1 MDKHNENYLKVI
13 LGLFSMTLMIYI
25 GTTLFKKA
33 RVDFTE
39 ESLYTLSGGTKSI
52 LSKLDSP
59 IKLKLYYS
67 KTAANKG
74 TEGLRAF
81 NNHYL
86 YVQELLRQYVGNSR
100 NNLTLDVIDPRPD
113 TPEEEDALAYG
124 LKKFNLTETERYF
137 FGLVAENESG
147 TEKIIEFFDPNQK
160 DKLEYDLTKLIYTVL
175 NPQKKNIGVISS
187 MEVMTENLSPYMA
200 QIMRMQGKA
209 VNESWA
215 VTKML
220 SEFYNVKKIEK
231 DTKVITGVDSLVVI
245 HPKGFSEE
253 TLFAIDQYVMKG
265 GNLLVF
271 VDPNAVSDRSAGMY
285 GGTSSSPDAGF
296 KKLMD
301 KWGVELKENTYA
313 GEKYLSGVGRFN
325 PNMPAGRLLALLNC
339 NENCTNEYKDN
350 VTSGINNST
359 FVFPGVLETKEIE
372 GIKHTPIMSTTA
384 KGNSYTAMAY
394 ELNNP
399 QALWNK
405 FSEGSKPVVIAYKAL
420 GKYKTAFPDG
430 VKNTETKDDKI
441 KDSKT
446 KKSSNKKGDETKEKV
461 EVVKESVK
469 ESAVIVFSDVDFI
482 NDQFAFK
489 NTFLGMAAANDNSTL
504 FLNSVEA
511 LTGDVD
517 LMSVRSKGR
526 VNRSFDVI
534 NQIEFE
540 AEKRTADKVKEIN
553 ASIARFQAELNQLG
567 KKANEGNIALL
578 QNEGIRKKK
587 ELAKKIAV
595 LKKELRAVKREG
607 REKVEGIGKFF
618 QYLNTLFVPFFV
630 ILFGVY
636 YNRKRSRL
644 MQGRR
649 INKKS
654 DDNTKQSTP
663 LNNFEEVNA

>member
-1 MDKHNENYLKVI
+1 MVKQNENYLKVI

-25 GTTLFKKA
+25 GSTILKKV

-39 ESLYTLSGGTKSI
+39 ENLYTLSAGTKSI

-59 IKLKLYYS
+59 IKLRLYYS

-81 NNHYL
+81 NNYYL

-100 NNLTLDVIDPRPD
+100 NNLSLEIIDPRPD
-113 TPEEEDALAYG
+113 TPEEEDATAYG

-160 DKLEYDLTKLIYTVL
+160 DKLEYELTKLIYTVL
-175 NPQKKNIGVISS
+175 NPQKKTIGILSS
-187 MEVMTENLSPYMA
+187 MDVMTENLSPQIA
-200 QIMRMQGKA
+200 QLMRMQGK
-209 VNESWA
+209 VVKDSWT

-231 DTKVITGVDSLVVI
+231 NTNSISGIDSLIVI
-245 HPKGFSEE
+245 HPKGFPEE
-253 TLFAIDQYVMKG
+253 TLFAIDQYIMGG

-271 VDPNAVSDRSAGMY
+271 VDPNAVSDRNVGIY
-285 GGTSSSPDAGF
+285 GGHSSSPDAGF

-301 KWGVELKENTYA
+301 KWGIELKSNTYA
-313 GEKYLSGVGRFN
+313 GDKYLSGIGRLN
-325 PNMPAGRLLALLNC
+325 PNMPAGRLLPVLNC
-339 NENCTNEYKDN
+339 NEQCTARYKDS
-350 VTSGINNST
+350 VTTGINNST
-359 FVFPGVLETKEIE
+359 FVFPGVLEAHSIA
-372 GIKHTPIMSTTA
+372 GVKHTAIMSTTP
-384 KGNSYTAMAY
+384 KGNSYKAVGY

-399 QALWNK
+399 QTLWRK
-405 FSEGSKPVVIAYKAL
+405 FTEGTKPVVIAYKSL
-420 GKYKTAFPDG
+420 GKYKTAFPKG
-430 VKNTETKDDKI
+430 VKDI
-441 KDSKT
+441 VKT
-446 KKSSNKKGDETKEKV
+446 DEV
-461 EVVKESVK
+461 IKESSK
-469 ESAVIVFSDVDFI
+469 ESAIIIFSDVDFI

-489 NTFLGMAAANDNSTL
+489 NTFLGMAVANDNSTL
-504 FLNSVEA
+504 LLNSIEA

-517 LMSVRSKGR
+517 LMSVRTKGR
-526 VNRSFDVI
+526 INRSFDVI

-553 ASIARFQAELNQLG
+553 ASISRFQAELNQLG

-578 QNEGIRKKK
+578 QNEGVKKKK

-595 LKKELRAVKREG
+595 LKKELRLVKREG
-607 REKVEGIGKFF
+607 REKIEDIGKFF
-618 QYLNTLFVPFFV
+618 QYFNTLFVPVLV
-630 ILFGVY
+630 IGFGVF

-644 MQGRR
+644 INGRR
-649 INKKS
+649 INNKT
-654 DDNTKQSTP
+654 DNNHSAQFSKF
-663 LNNFEEVNA
+663 NAEVNI

>member
-1 MDKHNENYLKVI
+1 MDKHKENYLKVI

-25 GTTLFKKA
+25 GSTVLKKA

-39 ESLYTLSGGTKSI
+39 EGLYTLSGGTKSI

-81 NNHYL
+81 NNYYL

-100 NNLTLDVIDPRPD
+100 NNLSLDIIDPRPD
-113 TPEEEDALAYG
+113 TPEEEDATAYG

-160 DKLEYDLTKLIYTVL
+160 DKLEYELTKLIYTVL
-175 NPQKKNIGVISS
+175 NPQKKNIGIISS
-187 MEVMTENLSPYMA
+187 MEVLTENLSPYMA
-200 QIMRMQGKA
+200 QIMRMQGKNL
-209 VNESWA
+209 NESWM

-220 SEFYNVKKIEK
+220 GEFYNVKKIEK
-231 DTKVITGVDSLVVI
+231 DTKAISGVDSLVVI
-245 HPKGFSEE
+245 HPKGFSDE
-253 TLFAIDQYVMKG
+253 TLFAIDQYLLKG

-271 VDPNAVSDRSAGMY
+271 TDPLAVSDRSGASQ
-285 GGTSSSPDAGF
+285 GGISSSPDAGF

-301 KWGVELKENTYA
+301 KWGITSKQNTFA
-313 GEKYLSGVGRFN
+313 GDKYLSGVGKFN

-339 NENCTNEYKDN
+339 NQNCTNEYKDN
-350 VTSGINNST
+350 ITSGINNST
-359 FVFPGVLETKEIE
+359 FVYPGVLEVKTID
-372 GIKHTPIMSTTA
+372 GVKHTPIMSTTG
-384 KGNSYTAMAY
+384 KGNSYTAQGY

-405 FSEGSKPVVIAYKAL
+405 FSEGNKPVVIAYRAV

-430 VKNTETKDDKI
+430 VKKTEDKKESKKKDKEA
-441 KDSKT
+441 
-446 KKSSNKKGDETKEKV
+446 KKS
-461 EVVKESVK
+461 EVVKESTK

-489 NTFLGMAAANDNSTL
+489 KSFLGVAVANDNSTL

-526 VNRSFDVI
+526 INRSFDVI

-553 ASIARFQAELNQLG
+553 ASIARFQGELNQLG
-567 KKANEGNIALL
+567 RKANEGNIAVL

-587 ELAKKIAV
+587 ELAKKIAI
-595 LKKELRAVKREG
+595 LKKDLRSVKREG
-607 REKVEGIGKFF
+607 REKIEGIGKFF
-618 QYLNTLFVPFFV
+618 QYLNTLFVPFIV
-630 ILFGVY
+630 IAFGVY
-636 YNRKRSRL
+636 YNRKRNHL

-649 INKKS
+649 LSKDSDKS
-654 DDNTKQSTP
+654 VKNQSNQMT
-663 LNNFEEVNA
+663 EVNV

>member
-1 MDKHNENYLKVI
+1 MDKHKENYLKVI

-25 GTTLFKKA
+25 GSTLFKKA
-33 RVDFTE
+33 KVDITE
-39 ESLYTLSGGTKSI
+39 EGLYTLSKGTKSI
-52 LSKLDSP
+52 LSKLDAP

-86 YVQELLRQYVGNSR
+86 YVQELLRQYASNSR
-100 NNLTLDVIDPRPD
+100 NNITLEVIDPRPD
-113 TPEEEDALAYG
+113 TPEEEDAMAYG

-147 TEKIIEFFDPNQK
+147 TEKIIEFFDPNLK

-175 NPQKKNIGVISS
+175 NPQKKNIGILSS
-187 MEVMTENLSPYMA
+187 MEVMNNELSPQMM
-200 QIMRMQGKA
+200 QLMRMQGKSI
-209 VNESWA
+209 EDSWM
-215 VTKML
+215 VTRML

-231 DTKVITGVDSLVVI
+231 DVKSITGIDSLVVI
-245 HPKGFSEE
+245 HPRGFSEE

-265 GNLLVF
+265 GKLLVF
-271 VDPNAVSDRSAGMY
+271 TDPNAVSDRSAGMY
-285 GGTSSSPDAGF
+285 GGVSSSPDAGF

-301 KWGVELKENTYA
+301 KWGIELKENTYA
-313 GEKYLSGVGRFN
+313 GDKYLSGVGRFN
-325 PNMPAGRLLALLNC
+325 PNMPPGRLLALLNC
-339 NENCTNEYKDN
+339 NEQCTNEYKDSI
-350 VTSGINNST
+350 TSGINNST
-359 FVFPGVLETKEIE
+359 FVFPGVLSTKTVE
-372 GIKHTPIMSTTA
+372 GVEHTPIMSTTA
-384 KGNSYTAMAY
+384 KGNSYTAMGY
-394 ELNNP
+394 EINNP
-399 QALWNK
+399 QAVWNK
-405 FSEGSKPVVIAYKAL
+405 FSEGSKPVVIAYKAT
-420 GKYKTAFPDG
+420 GKFKSAYPEGIK
-430 VKNTETKDDKI
+430 VKEDKDKKKKDKKEEKAAVI
-441 KDSKT
+441 KES
-446 KKSSNKKGDETKEKV
+446 TKEN
-461 EVVKESVK
+461 
-469 ESAVIVFSDVDFI
+469 AVIVFSDVDFI

-489 NTFLGMAAANDNSTL
+489 KTFLGMAVANDNSTL

-526 VNRSFDVI
+526 INRSFDVI

-553 ASIARFQAELNQLG
+553 ASIAKFQAELNQLG
-567 KKANEGNIALL
+567 SKANEGNIALL

-607 REKVEGIGKFF
+607 REKVESIGKFF
-618 QYLNTLFVPFFV
+618 QYVNTLLVPFIIIV
-630 ILFGVY
+630 FGVY
-636 YNRKRSRL
+636 YNRKRSKL

-649 INKKS
+649 ISKIGNEAPRQNS
-654 DDNTKQSTP
+654 GNLT
-663 LNNFEEVNA
+663 EVNV

>member
-39 ESLYTLSGGTKSI
+39 ESLYTLSDGTKSI

-74 TEGLRAF
+74 SEGLRAF

-231 DTKVITGVDSLVVI
+231 DTKAITGVDSLVVI

-301 KWGVELKENTYA
+301 KWGVELKANTYA
-313 GEKYLSGVGRFN
+313 GDKFLSGVGRFN

-359 FVFPGVLETKEIE
+359 FVFPGVLENKEIE

-384 KGNSYTAMAY
+384 KGNSYTAMGY

-405 FSEGSKPVVIAYKAL
+405 FSEGSKPVVIAFKAL
-420 GKYKTAFPDG
+420 GKYKTAFPNG
-430 VKNTETKDDKI
+430 VKTTETKDDKK

-446 KKSSNKKGDETKEKV
+446 KKSTNKKGDKAKEKV
-461 EVVKESVK
+461 EVVKESAK

-489 NTFLGMAAANDNSTL
+489 STFLGMAAANDNSTL

-517 LMSVRSKGR
+517 LMSVRSKGS

-649 INKKS
+649 FNKKS
-654 DDNTKQSTP
+654 DDNTKQSTR

>member
-1 MDKHNENYLKVI
+1 MDKRNENYLKVI

-39 ESLYTLSGGTKSI
+39 ESLYTLSDGTKSI

-86 YVQELLRQYVGNSR
+86 YVQELLRQYVSNSR

-113 TPEEEDALAYG
+113 TPEEEDAQASG

-160 DKLEYDLTKLIYTVL
+160 DKLEYDLTKLIYMVL
-175 NPQKKNIGVISS
+175 NPQKKNIGIISS
-187 MEVMTENLSPYMA
+187 MEVMTENLNPYMA
-200 QIMRMQGKA
+200 QIMRMQGKS
-209 VNESWA
+209 VSESWV

-231 DTKVITGVDSLVVI
+231 DTKAITGLDLLVVI

-301 KWGVELKENTYA
+301 KWGVELKANTYA
-313 GEKYLSGVGRFN
+313 GDKYLSGVGRFN

-359 FVFPGVLETKEIE
+359 FVFPGVLEKKETE

-384 KGNSYTAMAY
+384 KGNSYTAMGY

-405 FSEGSKPVVIAYKAL
+405 FSEGTKPVVIAYKVL

-430 VKNTETKDDKI
+430 VKITEPKEDK
-441 KDSKT
+441 KKGSKA
-446 KKSSNKKGDETKEKV
+446 KKSSSKKDHKTKV
-461 EVVKESVK
+461 EVVKESTK
-469 ESAVIVFSDVDFI
+469 ESAVIIFSDVDFI

-630 ILFGVY
+630 IVFGVY

-644 MQGRR
+644 MQGGR

-654 DDNTKQSTP
+654 DDNTKQSTR

>member
-1 MDKHNENYLKVI
+1 MDKHTENYLKVI

-25 GTTLFKKA
+25 GSTLFKKA
-33 RVDFTE
+33 RVDITE
-39 ESLYTLSGGTKSI
+39 EGLYTLSKGTKSI
-52 LSKLDSP
+52 LSKLDTP

-86 YVQELLRQYVGNSR
+86 YVQELLRQYAGHSR
-100 NNLTLDVIDPRPD
+100 NNITLEVIDPRPD
-113 TPEEEDALAYG
+113 TPEEEDAMAYG

-147 TEKIIEFFDPNQK
+147 TEKIIEFFDPNLK
-160 DKLEYDLTKLIYTVL
+160 NKLEYDLTKLIYTVL
-175 NPQKKNIGVISS
+175 NPQKKNIGILSS
-187 MEVMTENLSPYMA
+187 MEVMNNDLSPQMM
-200 QIMRMQGKA
+200 QIMRMQGKP
-209 VNESWA
+209 VEDSWI
-215 VTKML
+215 VTRML
-220 SEFYNVKKIEK
+220 SEFYNVKKIERDAK
-231 DTKVITGVDSLVVI
+231 SISGIDSLVII

-265 GNLLVF
+265 GKLLVF
-271 VDPNAVSDRSAGMY
+271 TDPNAVSDRSAGMY
-285 GGTSSSPDAGF
+285 GGASSSPDTGF

-301 KWGVELKENTYA
+301 KWGIELKENAYA
-313 GEKYLSGVGRFN
+313 GDKYLSGVGKFN
-325 PNMPAGRLLALLNC
+325 PNMPPGRLLALLNC
-339 NENCTNEYKDN
+339 NDQCTNEYKDN
-350 VTSGINNST
+350 ITSGINNST
-359 FVFPGVLETKEIE
+359 FVFPGVLEIKTVE
-372 GIKHTPIMSTTA
+372 GVEHTPIMSTTS
-384 KGNSYTAMAY
+384 KGNSYTAMGY

-405 FSEGSKPVVIAYKAL
+405 FSEGSKPVVIAYKAT
-420 GKYKTAFPDG
+420 GKFKSAFPDG
-430 VKNTETKDDKI
+430 LKVKEDKD
-441 KDSKT
+441 
-446 KKSSNKKGDETKEKV
+446 KKKKNKKEEKV
-461 EVVKESVK
+461 EVVKESTK
-469 ESAVIVFSDVDFI
+469 ENAVIVFSDVDFI

-489 NTFLGMAAANDNSTL
+489 KTFLGMAVANDNSTL

-511 LTGDVD
+511 LLGDID

-526 VNRSFDVI
+526 FNRSFDVI

-567 KKANEGNIALL
+567 AKANEGNIALL

-618 QYLNTLFVPFFV
+618 QYVNTLLVPLIIIV
-630 ILFGVY
+630 FGVY

-644 MQGRR
+644 TQGRR
-649 INKKS
+649 MSNVEKETPRQKS
-654 DDNTKQSTP
+654 GNLT
-663 LNNFEEVNA
+663 EVNV

>member
-1 MDKHNENYLKVI
+1 MDKHKENYLKVI

-25 GTTLFKKA
+25 GSTLFKKA
-33 RVDFTE
+33 KVDITE
-39 ESLYTLSGGTKSI
+39 EGLYTLSKGTKSI
-52 LSKLDSP
+52 LSKLDAP

-86 YVQELLRQYVGNSR
+86 YVQELLRQYASNSR
-100 NNLTLDVIDPRPD
+100 NNITLEVIDPRPD
-113 TPEEEDALAYG
+113 TPEEEDAMAYG

-147 TEKIIEFFDPNQK
+147 TEKIIEFFDPNLK

-175 NPQKKNIGVISS
+175 NPQKKNIGILSS
-187 MEVMTENLSPYMA
+187 MEVMNNELSPQMM
-200 QIMRMQGKA
+200 QLMRMQGKSI
-209 VNESWA
+209 EDSWM
-215 VTKML
+215 VTRML

-231 DTKVITGVDSLVVI
+231 DVKSITGIDSLVVI
-245 HPKGFSEE
+245 HPRGFSEE

-265 GNLLVF
+265 GKLLVF
-271 VDPNAVSDRSAGMY
+271 TDPNAVSDRSAGMY
-285 GGTSSSPDAGF
+285 GGVSSSPDAGF

-301 KWGVELKENTYA
+301 KWGIELKENTYA
-313 GEKYLSGVGRFN
+313 GDKYLSGVGRFN
-325 PNMPAGRLLALLNC
+325 PNMPPGRLLALLNC
-339 NENCTNEYKDN
+339 NEQCTNEYKDSI
-350 VTSGINNST
+350 TSGINNST
-359 FVFPGVLETKEIE
+359 FVFPGVLSTKTVE
-372 GIKHTPIMSTTA
+372 GVEHTPIMSTTA
-384 KGNSYTAMAY
+384 KGNSYTAMGY
-394 ELNNP
+394 EINNP
-399 QALWNK
+399 QAVWNK
-405 FSEGSKPVVIAYKAL
+405 FSEGSKPVVIAYKAT
-420 GKYKTAFPDG
+420 GKFKSAYPEGIK
-430 VKNTETKDDKI
+430 VKEDKDKKKKDKKEEKAAVI
-441 KDSKT
+441 KES
-446 KKSSNKKGDETKEKV
+446 TKEN
-461 EVVKESVK
+461 
-469 ESAVIVFSDVDFI
+469 AVIVFSDVDFI

-489 NTFLGMAAANDNSTL
+489 KTFLGMAVANDNSTL

-526 VNRSFDVI
+526 INRSFDVI

-553 ASIARFQAELNQLG
+553 ASIAKFQAELNQLG
-567 KKANEGNIALL
+567 SKANEGNIALL

-607 REKVEGIGKFF
+607 REKVESIGKFF
-618 QYLNTLFVPFFV
+618 QYVNTLLVPFIIIV
-630 ILFGVY
+630 FGVY
-636 YNRKRSRL
+636 YNRKRSKL

-649 INKKS
+649 ISKIENEES
-654 DDNTKQSTP
+654 RQNSG
-663 LNNFEEVNA
+663 NFTEVNV

>member
-1 MDKHNENYLKVI
+1 MDKHTENYLKVI

-25 GTTLFKKA
+25 GSTLFKKA
-33 RVDFTE
+33 RVDITE
-39 ESLYTLSGGTKSI
+39 EGLYTLSKGTKSI
-52 LSKLDSP
+52 LSKLDTP

-86 YVQELLRQYVGNSR
+86 YVQELLRQYAGHSR
-100 NNLTLDVIDPRPD
+100 NNITLEVIDPRPD
-113 TPEEEDALAYG
+113 TPEEEDAMAYG

-147 TEKIIEFFDPNQK
+147 TEKIIEFFDPNLK
-160 DKLEYDLTKLIYTVL
+160 NKLEYDLTKLIYTVL
-175 NPQKKNIGVISS
+175 NPQKKNIGILSS
-187 MEVMTENLSPYMA
+187 MEVMNNDLSPQMM
-200 QIMRMQGKA
+200 QIMRMQGKP
-209 VNESWA
+209 VEDSWI
-215 VTKML
+215 VTRML
-220 SEFYNVKKIEK
+220 SEFYNVKKIERDAK
-231 DTKVITGVDSLVVI
+231 SISGIDSLVII

-265 GNLLVF
+265 GKLLVF
-271 VDPNAVSDRSAGMY
+271 TDPNAVSDRSAGMY
-285 GGTSSSPDAGF
+285 GGASSSPDTGF

-301 KWGVELKENTYA
+301 KWGIELKENAYA
-313 GEKYLSGVGRFN
+313 GDKYLSGVGKFN
-325 PNMPAGRLLALLNC
+325 PNMPPGRLLALLNC
-339 NENCTNEYKDN
+339 NDQCTNEYKDN
-350 VTSGINNST
+350 ITSGINNST
-359 FVFPGVLETKEIE
+359 FVFPGVLEIKTVE
-372 GIKHTPIMSTTA
+372 GVEHTPIMSTTS
-384 KGNSYTAMAY
+384 KGNSYTAMGY

-405 FSEGSKPVVIAYKAL
+405 FSEGSKPVVIAYKAT
-420 GKYKTAFPDG
+420 GKFKSAFPDG
-430 VKNTETKDDKI
+430 LKVKEDKD
-441 KDSKT
+441 
-446 KKSSNKKGDETKEKV
+446 KKKKNKKEEKV
-461 EVVKESVK
+461 EVVKESTK
-469 ESAVIVFSDVDFI
+469 ENAVIVFSDVDFI

-489 NTFLGMAAANDNSTL
+489 KTFLGMAVANDNSTL

-511 LTGDVD
+511 LLGDID

-526 VNRSFDVI
+526 FNRSFDVI

-567 KKANEGNIALL
+567 AKANEGNIALL

-618 QYLNTLFVPFFV
+618 QYVNTLLVPLIIIV
-630 ILFGVY
+630 FGVY

-644 MQGRR
+644 TQGRR
-649 INKKS
+649 MSNLEKETPRQKS
-654 DDNTKQSTP
+654 GN
-663 LNNFEEVNA
+663 LMEVNV

>member
-1 MDKHNENYLKVI
+1 VDKHKENYLKVI

-25 GTTLFKKA
+25 GSTVLKKA

-39 ESLYTLSGGTKSI
+39 EGLYTLSGGTKSI

-100 NNLTLDVIDPRPD
+100 NNLSLDIIDPRPD
-113 TPEEEDALAYG
+113 TPEEEDAMAYG

-160 DKLEYDLTKLIYTVL
+160 DKLEYELTKLIYTVL
-175 NPQKKNIGVISS
+175 NPQKKNIGIISS

-200 QIMRMQGKA
+200 QIMRMQGKNL
-209 VNESWA
+209 NESWV

-220 SEFYNVKKIEK
+220 GEFYNVKKIEK
-231 DTKVITGVDSLVVI
+231 DAKTITGVDSLVVI
-245 HPKGFSEE
+245 HPKGFSDE
-253 TLFAIDQYVMKG
+253 TLFAIDQYLLKG

-271 VDPNAVSDRSAGMY
+271 VDPLSVSDRSSGMQ
-285 GGTSSSPDAGF
+285 GGISSSPDAGF

-301 KWGVELKENTYA
+301 KWGISSKANTFA
-313 GEKYLSGVGRFN
+313 GDKYLSGVGKFN

-339 NENCTNEYKDN
+339 NQNCTNEYKDN
-350 VTSGINNST
+350 ITSGINNST
-359 FVFPGVLETKEIE
+359 FVYPGVLETQTIE
-372 GIKHTPIMSTTA
+372 GIKHTSIMSTTA
-384 KGNSYTAMAY
+384 KGNSYTAQGY

-399 QALWNK
+399 QTLWNK
-405 FSEGSKPVVIAYKAL
+405 FSEGSKPVVIAYRAI

-430 VKNTETKDDKI
+430 VKKSEDKKESKKKDKESKKI
-441 KDSKT
+441 
-446 KKSSNKKGDETKEKV
+446 
-461 EVVKESVK
+461 EVVKESTK

-489 NTFLGMAAANDNSTL
+489 RSFLGMAVANDNSTL

-526 VNRSFDVI
+526 INRSFDVI

-553 ASIARFQAELNQLG
+553 ASIARFQGELNQLG
-567 KKANEGNIALL
+567 RKANEGNIAVL

-587 ELAKKIAV
+587 ELAKKIAI
-595 LKKELRAVKREG
+595 LKKDLRSVKREG
-607 REKVEGIGKFF
+607 REKIEGIGKFF
-618 QYLNTLFVPFFV
+618 QYLNTLFVPFIV
-630 ILFGVY
+630 IGFGVY
-636 YNRKRSRL
+636 YNRKRNHL

-649 INKKS
+649 LSKDSDKS
-654 DDNTKQSTP
+654 VKSQSNQMT
-663 LNNFEEVNA
+663 EVNV

>member
-1 MDKHNENYLKVI
+1 VDKHKENYIKVI

-25 GTTLFKKA
+25 GSTILKKA
-33 RVDFTE
+33 RVDITE
-39 ESLYTLSGGTKSI
+39 ENLYTLSKGTKSI

-59 IKLKLYYS
+59 IKMKLYYS

-100 NNLTLDVIDPRPD
+100 NNLSLEIIDPRPD
-113 TPEEEDALAYG
+113 TPEEEDATAYG

-147 TEKIIEFFDPNQK
+147 TEKVIEFFDPNQK
-160 DKLEYDLTKLIYTVL
+160 DKLEYELTKLIYTVL
-175 NPQKKNIGVISS
+175 NPQKKNIGIISS
-187 MEVMTENLSPYMA
+187 MEVMNENLSPYMA
-200 QIMRMQGKA
+200 QIMRMQGKNL
-209 VNESWA
+209 NESWM

-220 SEFYNVKKIEK
+220 GEFYNVKKIEK
-231 DTKVITGVDSLVVI
+231 DAKAISGVDSLVVI
-245 HPKGFSEE
+245 HPKGFSDE
-253 TLFAIDQYVMKG
+253 TLFAIDQYLLKG

-271 VDPNAVSDRSAGMY
+271 TDPLAVSDRS
-285 GGTSSSPDAGF
+285 GGAQGGISSSPDAGF

-301 KWGVELKENTYA
+301 KWGITSKQNTFA
-313 GEKYLSGVGRFN
+313 GDKYLSGVGKFN

-339 NENCTNEYKDN
+339 NQNCTNEYKDN
-350 VTSGINNST
+350 ITSGINNST
-359 FVFPGVLETKEIE
+359 FVYPGALEVKTVE
-372 GIKHTPIMSTTA
+372 GVKHTPIMSTTA
-384 KGNSYTAMAY
+384 KGNSYTAQGY

-405 FSEGSKPVVIAYKAL
+405 FSEGTKPVIIVYRAV

-430 VKNTETKDDKI
+430 VKKTED
-441 KDSKT
+441 T
-446 KKSSNKKGDETKEKV
+446 KKDKKKDKKSEKV
-461 EVVKESVK
+461 EIIKESTK
-469 ESAVIVFSDVDFI
+469 ESAIIVFSDVDFI

-489 NTFLGMAAANDNSTL
+489 KSFLGVAVANDNSTL

-526 VNRSFDVI
+526 INRSFDVI

-553 ASIARFQAELNQLG
+553 ASIARFQGELNQLG
-567 KKANEGNIALL
+567 RQANEGNIAVL

-587 ELAKKIAV
+587 ELAKKIAI
-595 LKKELRAVKREG
+595 LKKDLRSVKREG
-607 REKVEGIGKFF
+607 REKIEGIGKFF
-618 QYLNTLFVPFFV
+618 QYLNTLFVPFIV
-630 ILFGVY
+630 IGFGVY
-636 YNRKRSRL
+636 YNRKRNHL

-649 INKKS
+649 LSKDSDKNVKS
-654 DDNTKQSTP
+654 QSNQMT
-663 LNNFEEVNA
+663 EVNV

>member
-1 MDKHNENYLKVI
+1 MDKHTENYLKVI

-25 GTTLFKKA
+25 GSTLFKKA
-33 RVDFTE
+33 RVDITE
-39 ESLYTLSGGTKSI
+39 EGLYTLSKGTKSI
-52 LSKLDSP
+52 LSKLDTP

-86 YVQELLRQYVGNSR
+86 YVQELLRQYAGHSR
-100 NNLTLDVIDPRPD
+100 NNITLEVIDPRPD
-113 TPEEEDALAYG
+113 TPEEEDAMAYG

-147 TEKIIEFFDPNQK
+147 TEKIIEFFDPNLK
-160 DKLEYDLTKLIYTVL
+160 NKLEYDLTKLIYTVL
-175 NPQKKNIGVISS
+175 NPQKKNIGILSS
-187 MEVMTENLSPYMA
+187 MEVMNNDLSPQMM
-200 QIMRMQGKA
+200 QIMRMQGKP
-209 VNESWA
+209 VEDSWI
-215 VTKML
+215 VTRML
-220 SEFYNVKKIEK
+220 SEFYNVKKIERDAK
-231 DTKVITGVDSLVVI
+231 SISGIDSLVII

-265 GNLLVF
+265 GKLLVF
-271 VDPNAVSDRSAGMY
+271 TDPNAVSDRSAGMY
-285 GGTSSSPDAGF
+285 GGASSSPDTGF

-301 KWGVELKENTYA
+301 KWGIELKENAYA
-313 GEKYLSGVGRFN
+313 GDKYLSGVGKFN
-325 PNMPAGRLLALLNC
+325 PNMPPGRLLALLNC
-339 NENCTNEYKDN
+339 NDQCTNEYKDN
-350 VTSGINNST
+350 ITSGINNST
-359 FVFPGVLETKEIE
+359 FVFPGVLEIKTVE
-372 GIKHTPIMSTTA
+372 GVEHTPIMSTTS
-384 KGNSYTAMAY
+384 KGNSYTAMGY

-405 FSEGSKPVVIAYKAL
+405 FSEGSKPVVIAYKAT
-420 GKYKTAFPDG
+420 GKFKSAFPDG
-430 VKNTETKDDKI
+430 LKVKEDKD
-441 KDSKT
+441 
-446 KKSSNKKGDETKEKV
+446 KKKKNKKEEKV
-461 EVVKESVK
+461 EVVKESTK
-469 ESAVIVFSDVDFI
+469 ENAVIVFSDVDFI

-489 NTFLGMAAANDNSTL
+489 KTFLGMAVANDNSTL

-511 LTGDVD
+511 LLGDID

-526 VNRSFDVI
+526 FNRSFDVI

-567 KKANEGNIALL
+567 AKANEGNIALL

-618 QYLNTLFVPFFV
+618 QYVNTLLVPLIIIV
-630 ILFGVY
+630 FGVY

-644 MQGRR
+644 TQGRR
-649 INKKS
+649 MSNVEKETPRQKS
-654 DDNTKQSTP
+654 GN
-663 LNNFEEVNA
+663 LMEVNV

>member
-1 MDKHNENYLKVI
+1 MDKHKDNYLKVI

-25 GTTLFKKA
+25 GSTLFKKA
-33 RVDFTE
+33 RVDITE
-39 ESLYTLSGGTKSI
+39 EGLYTLSKGTKSI

-81 NNHYL
+81 NNHFL
-86 YVQELLRQYVGNSR
+86 YVQELLRQYASNSR
-100 NNLTLDVIDPRPD
+100 NNINLEVIDPRPD
-113 TPEEEDALAYG
+113 TPEEEDAMAYG

-175 NPQKKNIGVISS
+175 RPQKKNIGIISS
-187 MEVMTENLSPYMA
+187 MDIMSEDLSPYVA

-209 VNESWA
+209 VNDSWM

-220 SEFYNVKKIEK
+220 SEFYNVKKVEK
-231 DTKVITGVDSLVVI
+231 DTKNISGIDSLVVI

-253 TLFAIDQYVMKG
+253 TLFAIDQFVMKG
-265 GNLLVF
+265 GNLLVL
-271 VDPNAVSDRSAGMY
+271 VDPNAVSDRSSAGMY
-285 GGTSSSPDAGF
+285 GGASSSPDVGF

-301 KWGVELKENTYA
+301 KWGVELKENAYA
-313 GEKYLSGVGRFN
+313 GDKYLSGVGRFN
-325 PNMPAGRLLALLNC
+325 PNMPPGRLLALLNC
-339 NENCTNEYKDN
+339 NINCTSAYKDN
-350 VTSGINNST
+350 ITSGINNST
-359 FVFPGVLETKEIE
+359 FVYPGVLEVKNVE
-372 GIKHTPIMSTTA
+372 GVKHTPIMSTTA
-384 KGNSYTAMAY
+384 KGNSYTAMGY

-405 FSEGSKPVVIAYKAL
+405 FSEGTNPVVIAYKAL
-420 GKYKTAFPDG
+420 GKFKTAFPDG
-430 VKNTETKDDKI
+430 IKVSESDKKKKK

-446 KKSSNKKGDETKEKV
+446 TVIKESNKEN
-461 EVVKESVK
+461 
-469 ESAVIVFSDVDFI
+469 AVIVFSDVDFI

-489 NTFLGMAAANDNSTL
+489 NTFLGMAVANDNSTL

-526 VNRSFDVI
+526 IDRSFDVI
-534 NQIEFE
+534 NEIEFE
-540 AEKRTADKVKEIN
+540 AEKRTEDKVKEIN
-553 ASIARFQAELNQLG
+553 ASIARFQSELNQLG
-567 KKANEGNIALL
+567 AKANKGNVALL

-587 ELAKKIAV
+587 ELAKKIAL
-595 LKKELRAVKREG
+595 LKRDLRAVKREG
-607 REKVEGIGKFF
+607 REKVENIGRFF
-618 QYLNTLFVPFFV
+618 QYINTLFVPFLV
-630 ILFGVY
+630 IVFGVY
-636 YNRKRSRL
+636 YNNKRNKL

-649 INKKS
+649 VAKTDSQNQTHHSNNQSNK
-654 DDNTKQSTP
+654 
-663 LNNFEEVNA
+663 LAEVNA